1 MGVYKETQTMTTFA
15 SKFILPLNKTVETGK
30 LDKKGKKEKERVQV
44 GSAVVPYPS
53 LADFGIVAVQAKDE
67 KGQDMFGTDGVPVY
81 ADDKFDW
88 LQTAIVD
95 KVSAKV
101 RNYYVSGVNA
111 VKVDYSTVKDGKL
124 PTLLD
129 MVVDS
134 GKRLPTDFDIL
145 TEEGKRS
152 GEALAIRREARNDF
166 EAYLGSIN
174 KSQAV
179 IQALGELFFN
189 SSRVLGS
196 ASQKYV
202 EALGQHTQAWT
213 EKLDEAKT
221 ARFAPKI
228 VELQESINAALES
241 SELDLS

>member
-1 MGVYKETQTMTTFA
+1 MTAFT

-30 LDKKGKKEKERVQV
+30 KDKKGKNEKERVQV
-44 GSAVVPYPS
+44 GKASVPYPALS
-53 LADFGIVAVQAKDE
+53 DFGIVAVQAKDD
-67 KGQDMFGTDGVPVY
+67 KGQDMFGADGVPVY
-81 ADDKFDW
+81 AENRFDW
-88 LQTAIVD
+88 LQQAIVD

-101 RNYYVSGVNA
+101 RNYYVSGLNS
-111 VKVDYSTVKDGKL
+111 VKVDYSTVKDGKA
-124 PTLLD
+124 PTIAD
-129 MVVDS
+129 MSPDS
-134 GKRLPTDFDIL
+134 GKQLPVDFDML
-145 TEEGKRS
+145 TAESGRT
-152 GEALAIRREARNDF
+152 GEALTIRREARADF

-228 VELQESINAALES
+228 VELQESINAALEA